1 MSRCR
6 CGHIEADHHARGG
19 IFPTERDTVAGGTE
33 CRRCECPHFH
43 TTTYKKHI
51 SALRR
56 AARDLKGYPLQPLLF
71 SEDTAQG
78 TGKAG
83 DPERPLAAKAKEAR
97 P

>member
-6 CGHIEADHHARGG
+6 CGHIEIDHHAHGG

-51 SALRR
+51 AALRR
-56 AARDLKGYPLQPLLF
+56 AARDLSGQPLQPQLF
-71 SEDTAQG
+71 REDTTQG
-78 TGKAG
+78 TAKAG
-83 DPERPLAAKAKEAR
+83 DPARPLARPTKEAT